1 MGDSSYGIFLASV
14 GCIAGWIGFWAAVAS
29 IVRAHNRNAPPGSR
43 AKRVMDAINIILVV
57 PLLPLVPILAICKI
71 SLAMIRMDGRGIF
84 RRDVKLY
91 AQPYIAVVAA
101 V

>member
-57 PLLPLVPILAICKI
+57 PLLPLVPILAIV
-71 SLAMIRMDGRGIF
+71 SRQS
-84 RRDVKLY
+84 DVIPTKKLETCTY
-91 AQPYIAVVAA
+91 
-101 V
+101 